1 LIRYRSLA
9 YDLESRRFGE
19 VEEVRSSAPTVGE
32 YCCERRWLMQT
43 IDLTQVPV
51 VDNHC
56 HSMMR
61 DQAFEDITGW
71 RQSFT
76 ESTDPGMPRD
86 HVASTA
92 FYRRLI
98 RTMADFLG
106 CEPEEEAVF
115 AARTGRE
122 GRELTG
128 ALLRAANVDTL
139 LLDTGFPP
147 PEEVFPVP
155 ELGGLGGCRAE
166 PMLRLEILME
176 SLLAEHG
183 SLADVKE
190 ALESAL
196 DDLRSQGYVALKS
209 IAAYRTGLDIREWP
223 RKEAEESFHEYRRVA
238 GAGHARLI
246 HKPLLDTLLHVAL
259 AQAARQE
266 VPVQFHVGYGDADT
280 DLLLGNPLYL
290 RQVLQRSDYRG
301 MPVVLLHEC
310 YPYIRQG
317 GYLAAVYENVYL
329 DLSYGIPLL
338 GYGEMLS
345 FTRQALGVAPTSK
358 LMYSSDGIGV
368 PELHWIS
375 AIDGRRAIGEALGE
389 LVPQGELD
397 LSDAEAAGES
407 ILRANAMR
415 LYRL

>member
-1 LIRYRSLA
+1 
-9 YDLESRRFGE
+9 
-19 VEEVRSSAPTVGE
+19 
-32 YCCERRWLMQT
+32 MQT

-56 HSMMR
+56 HSVMQ
-61 DQAFEDITGW
+61 DQTFDDIAGW
-71 RQSFT
+71 RQAFT

-92 FYRRLI
+92 LYRRLI
-98 RTMADFLG
+98 RTLASFLG

-115 AARTGRE
+115 SARIEKE

-147 PEEVFPVP
+147 PEAVLQVA
-155 ELGGLGGCRAE
+155 ELGELGGCRAE

-176 SLLAEHG
+176 SLLAEKD
-183 SLADVKE
+183 SLEDVKE
-190 ALESAL
+190 ALAAEL
-196 DDLRSQGYVALKS
+196 DDVRSRGYAALKS

-223 RKEAEESFHEYRRVA
+223 REEAEESFHEYRRAA
-238 GAGHARLI
+238 GAGSARLV

-290 RQVLQRSDYRG
+290 RPVFQRPDYRG

-310 YPYIRQG
+310 YPYTRQG
-317 GYLAAVYENVYL
+317 GYLAAVYGNVYL

-338 GYGEMLS
+338 GYGELLS
-345 FTRQALGVAPTSK
+345 FTRQALGVAPSSK
-358 LMYSSDGIGV
+358 LMYSSDGLGV

-389 LVPQGELD
+389 LVSQGELD
-397 LSDAEAAGES
+397 LSDAEATGES
-407 ILRANAMR
+407 ILRANATR

>member
-1 LIRYRSLA
+1 MEAL
-9 YDLESRRFGE
+9 DF
-19 VEEVRSSAPTVGE
+19 
-32 YCCERRWLMQT
+32 
-43 IDLTQVPV
+43 TQFPV

-56 HSMMR
+56 HGIMR
-61 DQAFEDITGW
+61 DQVFEDVTGW
-71 RQSFT
+71 RQAFT
-76 ESTDPGMPRD
+76 ESTDPGMARD

-98 RTMADFLG
+98 RTLADFLG

-115 AARTGRE
+115 AARTKRD
-122 GRELTG
+122 GRELAG

-147 PEEVFPVP
+147 PEEVLPVP
-155 ELGGLGGCRAE
+155 ELGEVGGCRTE

-176 SLLAEHG
+176 SLLAEHD
-183 SLADVKE
+183 SLQEVKE
-190 ALESAL
+190 ALVAEL
-196 DDLRSQGYVALKS
+196 DDVRGRGYVALKS

-223 RKEAEESFHEYRRVA
+223 REETEVAFREYRQAA
-238 GAGHARLI
+238 GAGPARLV
-246 HKPLLDTLLHVAL
+246 HKPLLDTLLHDAL

-266 VPVQFHVGYGDADT
+266 IPVQFHVGYGDADT

-290 RQVLQRSDYRG
+290 RPVLQRPDYRG

-310 YPYIRQG
+310 YPYTRQG
-317 GYLAAVYENVYL
+317 GYLAAVYQNVYL

-345 FTRQALGVAPTSK
+345 FTRQALGVAPSSK

-375 AIDGRRAIGEALGE
+375 AIDGRRVIGEALGE
-389 LVPQGELD
+389 LVSRGELD
-397 LSDAEAAGES
+397 LAAAEAAGEDV
-407 ILRANAMR
+407 LHANPTR
-415 LYRL
+415 LYGL

>member
-1 LIRYRSLA
+1 
-9 YDLESRRFGE
+9 
-19 VEEVRSSAPTVGE
+19 
-32 YCCERRWLMQT
+32 MQT
-43 IDLTQVPV
+43 IDLTRVPV

-56 HSMMR
+56 HGVSR
-61 DQAFEDITGW
+61 DQTFDDLAIW
-71 RQSFT
+71 RQCFT
-76 ESTDPGMPRD
+76 ESTDPGMARD

-98 RTMADFLG
+98 RTLADFLG
-106 CEPEEEAVF
+106 CEPEERAVF
-115 AARTGRE
+115 AARTRRE

-128 ALLRAANVDTL
+128 ALLHAANVDTL

-147 PEEVFPVP
+147 SEEVFPVS
-155 ELGGLGGCRAE
+155 ELAEIGGCRTG

-176 SLLAEHG
+176 SLLAEHH
-183 SLADVKE
+183 SLEDVKE
-190 ALESAL
+190 ALVAEL
-196 DDLRSQGYVALKS
+196 HDVRRRGYVALKS
-209 IAAYRTGLDIREWP
+209 IAAYRTGLDIREWS
-223 RKEAEESFHEYRRVA
+223 REEAEASFHEYRRVA
-238 GAGHARLI
+238 GAGHARLV
-246 HKPLLDTLLHVAL
+246 HKPLLDTLLHVAF

-290 RQVLQRSDYRG
+290 RPVLQRLDYHG

-310 YPYIRQG
+310 YPYTRQG

-345 FTRQALGVAPTSK
+345 FTRQALGVAPSSK

-389 LVPQGELD
+389 LVSQGELD
-397 LSDAEAAGES
+397 LVVAEATGEDV
-407 ILRANAMR
+407 LRANATR